1 MSLRSQV
8 LKVVALAA
16 VVLVPVVA
24 RADVDGSKGVVASVS
39 VNEPSADDYSA
50 ERGNVTINEGST
62 TRKYQW
68 GGTACNGR
76 NLSETSIIL
85 LIQALQNK
93 DRLEIVPSYKS
104 GAGQAR
110 CLVGFRI
117 QAIAPAPAN

>member
-16 VVLVPVVA
+16 VVLVPAVA
-24 RADVDGSKGVVASVS
+24 YADVDGGKGTVASVT
-39 VNEPSADDYSA
+39 VNESYADDYA
-50 ERGNVTINEGST
+50 IERGNVTINEGST

-68 GGTACNGR
+68 GGTACNGK
-76 NLSETSIIL
+76 NLSDENIL
-85 LIQALQNK
+85 LLIEAMQNK
-93 DRLEIVPSYKS
+93 DRLEVVPSYKS

-117 QAIAPAPAN
+117 QVIAPAAAN

>member
-24 RADVDGSKGVVASVS
+24 HADVDGGKGVVASVT
-39 VNEPSADDYSA
+39 VNEPKASNYSS

-68 GGTACNGR
+68 GGTACNGL
-76 NLSETSIIL
+76 NLSDANIIL

-117 QAIAPAPAN
+117 QAIAPTPAH